1 MWKYSIQKVKKIL
14 KHLNALD
21 IHMVLKKQVQF
32 KYPGYR
38 SQLGGNR
45 QYINQKQ
52 SQHFV
57 EIYAKQNGMITLME
71 QNKGRKKKSNL
82 ELLRLVQSL
91 KVSDRLDLGCY
102 FWVQIYLKF
111 FAKKKSSVYIKETN
125 WAHKLD
131 LSKYIAMIEFSQ
143 HIVQK
148 YVELNQPEF
157 IKYLNHRKVIFP
169 FQQSLMYTYIEF

>member
-91 KVSDRLDLGCY
+91 KVSDRLDL
-102 FWVQIYLKF
+102 
-111 FAKKKSSVYIKETN
+111 
-125 WAHKLD
+125 
-131 LSKYIAMIEFSQ
+131 SKYIAMIEFSQ